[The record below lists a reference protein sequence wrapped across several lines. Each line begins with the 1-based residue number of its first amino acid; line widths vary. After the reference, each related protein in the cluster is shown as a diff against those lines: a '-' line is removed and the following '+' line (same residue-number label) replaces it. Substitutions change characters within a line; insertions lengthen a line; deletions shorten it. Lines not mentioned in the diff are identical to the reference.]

1 MPQGASWAEGRA
13 WASFQCGSRDAAQAA
28 REQAACR
35 WRALGFVALHV
46 QAIAAL
52 EKFCRPEEKQAA
64 LPGVN
69 MREK

>member
-46 QAIAAL
+46 QAIAAQ
-52 EKFCRPEEKQAA
+52 ERPEEKQAA

-69 MREK
+69 MLGK